1 MKTIIKNNLKI
12 IMLIFILCIF
22 AIGIL
27 IYYMNQNSKNEVVL
41 STKNKTKFKE
51 IKKEKEDNELYVWV
65 DIKGAVNNE
74 GVYKLKE
81 NSRVIDVINMAGGL
95 KENADTS
102 IINLS
107 KKVFDEMF
115 IVIYTKEEIQK
126 YKQETISTKKINE
139 KLDKNIFQ
147 IDENNDA
154 NVKNNSKS
162 TKKSNSKSTDE
173 ESTNEEEKLVN
184 INTASKEE
192 LLTITGIGE
201 SRADAIISYR
211 EENGDFKNIE
221 EIKNVSGIG
230 DSLFEKIKEYITV

>member
-1 MKTIIKNNLKI
+1 MKIKIKNNLKI
-12 IMLIFILCIF
+12 IVVISLLIIF
-22 AIGIL
+22 AICIV
-27 IYYMNQNSKNEVVL
+27 IYYMNQGSKNEVVL
-41 STKNKTKFKE
+41 NTKNKIKLNEK
-51 IKKEKEDNELYVWV
+51 KKEKEEEENFFYV

-81 NSRVIDVINMAGGL
+81 DSRVIDVINLAGGL

-107 KKVFDEMF
+107 KKIFDEMF

-126 YKQETISTKKINE
+126 YKEETISTKKINE
-139 KLDKNIFQ
+139 KLDKNIYM

-154 NVKNNSKS
+154 NAKTSSQKS
-162 TKKSNSKSTDE
+162 KKSNSKTTDDEKDE
-173 ESTNEEEKLVN
+173 ENKLIN

-201 SRADAIISYR
+201 SKAEAIISYR
-211 EENGDFKNIE
+211 EENGDFKTIE
-221 EIKNVSGIG
+221 DIKNVTGIG
-230 DSLFEKIKEYITV
+230 DSLFEKIKEFITV